1 MFYKHNYK
9 KEKEKEEE
17 EKEKGFIQKI
27 QKIRDMDMY
36 TVILIIVPIILIL
49 LLGSYAVFIFR
60 TNKKAVDIKPQTMV
74 QSQIL
79 SKEKFD
85 KKDVYLNETAK
96 LNSKNFELFISEK
109 DPNTVLFLI
118 RPSDI
123 ISKRDKIVLSYSVK
137 TIEIS
142 ASEEILKNIEW
153 SLSDNFKKINITPN
167 SITIE
172 LNRKENTVFSFN
184 LKNLE
189 LLGEYLNSNSPL
201 LSVTYTE
208 SYTE

>member
-9 KEKEKEEE
+9 KKEKEKEKGKVKVIFQKI
-17 EKEKGFIQKI
+17 KEKIK
-27 QKIRDMDMY
+27 DMDRNDIIM
-36 TVILIIVPIILIL
+36 IIVPVLLLVL
-49 LLGSYAVFIFR
+49 LLGPYAGI
-60 TNKKAVDIKPQTMV
+60 NKKTVDIKFPKTIV
-74 QSQIL
+74 QNQVVTQQNINKSEEI
-79 SKEKFD
+79 
-85 KKDVYLNETAK
+85 YLNETAK
-96 LNSKNFELFISEK
+96 LNLQNFDVFISK
-109 DPNTVLFLI
+109 KAPNTGLFLI

-123 ISKRDKIVLSYSVK
+123 VSKKDKIVLSDSVN
-137 TIEIS
+137 TIELS
-142 ASEEILKNIEW
+142 GSEEILKNLEW

-189 LLGEYLNSNSPL
+189 LLGEYLNSNSQL

-208 SYTE
+208 SYAE

>member
-9 KEKEKEEE
+9 KEE

-60 TNKKAVDIKPQTMV
+60 TNKKAVDIKPQTIV

-109 DPNTVLFLI
+109 DPNTGLFLI

>member
-9 KEKEKEEE
+9 KEEEE

-60 TNKKAVDIKPQTMV
+60 TNKKAVDIKPQTIV

-109 DPNTVLFLI
+109 DPNTGLFLI

-167 SITIE
+167 SITKE

>member
-9 KEKEKEEE
+9 KEKEEE

-109 DPNTVLFLI
+109 DPNTGLFLI

>member
-9 KEKEKEEE
+9 KEEEE

-60 TNKKAVDIKPQTMV
+60 TNKKAVDIKPQTIV

-109 DPNTVLFLI
+109 DPNTGLFLI

-142 ASEEILKNIEW
+142 ASEEILKNIKW

>member
-9 KEKEKEEE
+9 KEEEE

-109 DPNTVLFLI
+109 DPNTGLFLI